1 MDGTRTK
8 KQGEKGNGQ
17 DLLKGMTDTGPTA
30 SYGSTSMTSMNSS
43 NQDIVMPSPFSHQD
57 SIEVRVEE
65 IELSQDKAQKQIDYK
80 P

>member
-8 KQGEKGNGQ
+8 KHCEKGNGQ
-17 DLLKGMTDTGPTA
+17 DLLKGMTGPTA

-43 NQDIVMPSPFSHQD
+43 NQDIIMPSPFSHQD
-57 SIEVRVEE
+57 SIEARYEE